1 MRSITARLLF
11 LVALAAPAAHA
22 QSYKKP
28 VVSNRTRFNASVTVN
43 YASCRSDSFRISGV
57 LPSSTRPVGEGNT
70 GTSGSN
76 RGLCLIRSVNVA
88 LDGADKP
95 VRNYTSSGTSYYRFY
110 IVDNGDHY
118 AVLSTAPAGVAK
130 AKAAETAYKEQE
142 RGEEK
147 GPDKAA
153 ERANEKSGRDAATV
167 ARDAQ
172 RAKDSAAKAAQ
183 VSCKDG
189 SKSAAGPSACAGHGG
204 IAG

>member
-1 MRSITARLLF
+1 MRSIIARLLF

-57 LPSSTRPVGEGNT
+57 LPSPTRPVGEGNT

-95 VRNYTSSGTSYYRFY
+95 VRNYTSSGTSYHRFY
-110 IVDNGDHY
+110 IVDKGDHY
-118 AVLSTAPAGVAK
+118 AVLSEGSAGVAQ
-130 AKAAETAYKEQE
+130 AKAAHTAEKVTYKEPE
-142 RGEEK
+142 RGPEQ
-147 GPDKAA
+147 GPDKAK
-153 ERANEKSGRDAATV
+153 ERVNERL
-167 ARDAQ
+167 ARDAEATA
-172 RAKDSAAKAAQ
+172 RAAKASP
-183 VSCKDG
+183 VTCKDG
-189 SKSAAGPSACAGHGG
+189 SKSAAGPGACAGHGG